1 MLYQLS
7 YAPTRRT
14 GPIHCA
20 FMLSLFPCHIR
31 SEVPLTLSS

>member
-14 GPIHCA
+14 ALFITMESAA
-20 FMLSLFPCHIR
+20 FASNPVL
-31 SEVPLTLSS
+31 VTLSGVEG